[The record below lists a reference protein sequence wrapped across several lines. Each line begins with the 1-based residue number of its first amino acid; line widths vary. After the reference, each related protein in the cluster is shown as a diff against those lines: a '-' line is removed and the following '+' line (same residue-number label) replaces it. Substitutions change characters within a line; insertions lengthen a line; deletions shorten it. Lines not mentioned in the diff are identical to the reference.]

1 MKSKELFIYIK
12 IFKKHVFFIHR
23 SDEPLA
29 KQQIELSATD
39 GFQNTTIFFRI
50 TSGGSPND
58 TLLDYEKRQTVEFSV
73 EIYFKLLPYYF
84 VHNFSL
90 YVVGSH
96 KHK

>member
-1 MKSKELFIYIK
+1 MFI
-12 IFKKHVFFIHR
+12 FHR
-23 SDEPLA
+23 SDETLA

-39 GFQNTTIFFRI
+39 GFQETQIFFRI

-84 VHNFSL
+84 VH
-90 YVVGSH
+90 
-96 KHK
+96 

>member
-1 MKSKELFIYIK
+1 M
-12 IFKKHVFFIHR
+12 
-23 SDEPLA
+23 A

-73 EIYFKLLPYYF
+73 EIYFKLLPYYVKLSTEIFGEIF
-84 VHNFSL
+84 VLIKVARS
-90 YVVGSH
+90 S
-96 KHK
+96 

>member
-1 MKSKELFIYIK
+1 MKSKQLFTQR
-12 IFKKHVFFIHR
+12 FSKKKKFLKCLFFHR

-39 GFQNTTIFFRI
+39 GFQETQIFFRI

-84 VHNFSL
+84 VH
-90 YVVGSH
+90 
-96 KHK
+96 